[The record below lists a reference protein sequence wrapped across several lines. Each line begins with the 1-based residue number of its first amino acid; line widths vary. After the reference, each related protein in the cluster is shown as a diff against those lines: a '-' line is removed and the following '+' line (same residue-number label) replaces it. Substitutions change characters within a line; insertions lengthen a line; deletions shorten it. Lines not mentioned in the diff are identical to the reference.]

1 MAYHGHRVILY
12 DNDLKSLNSAYTKLE
27 EDKKYLH
34 EQGLL
39 FHKNFVV
46 RSKLF
51 IYSSVHTFTDQCTFS
66 KYVYKITLLL
76 TYTFKYDRCSGI
88 TMH

>member
-46 RSKLF
+46 CSN
-51 IYSSVHTFTDQCTFS
+51 HTFTEECTFS
-66 KYVYKITLLL
+66 KYVYKIILLL
-76 TYTFKYDRCSGI
+76 TCTLKKI
-88 TMH
+88 